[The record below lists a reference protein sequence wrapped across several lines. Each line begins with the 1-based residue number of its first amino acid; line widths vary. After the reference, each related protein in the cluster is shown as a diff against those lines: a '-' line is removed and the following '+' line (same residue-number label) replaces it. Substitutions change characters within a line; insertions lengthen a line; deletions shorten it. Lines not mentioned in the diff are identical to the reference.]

1 MMTANTLW
9 RANLWTGVLSP
20 CRLLAGILM
29 YSSLV
34 PAYMS
39 GSKDR
44 PSSLSTWYVGGA
56 AERTAAAAGDDED
69 IPKAAAR
76 ITTPKHNHS

>member
-1 MMTANTLW
+1 MPALDLGLSCQELHAVMTANTLW

-39 GSKDR
+39 GGKDR
-44 PSSLSTWYVGGA
+44 PSSLCTWYHG
-56 AERTAAAAGDDED
+56 T
-69 IPKAAAR
+69 
-76 ITTPKHNHS
+76 